1 MRTDI
6 LPLSFATQRPIAI
19 REQTPPLISIIVPV
33 FQEEKLLDRILSQYK
48 PELLIKYNCELIV
61 SDGGSTDKT
70 VEIAHKYTKKIVTH
84 KHSNIKQT
92 IGEGRNLGAQISS
105 GNILVFINGDTI
117 PNDIEKFLKVVT
129 NFANNEKNI
138 GALAFK
144 VRAYPEEEKFKD
156 KLFYF
161 LHNNFVRFLNFV
173 GIGMGRGECQV
184 IRREVFFRVNGYN
197 PKIFAGEDFDLY
209 RRIAKVSKIKFIDS
223 ICVLE
228 SPRRF
233 RKLGYIRTLWR
244 WLLNGISV
252 MFLNKSFSK
261 NWEPIR

>member
-1 MRTDI
+1 MRTES
-6 LPLSFATQRPIAI
+6 LAF
-19 REQTPPLISIIVPV
+19 TPETIKQIFIHEHTPKISIIIPV

-48 PELLIKYNCELIV
+48 PELLSKYNCELIV

-70 VEIAHKYTKKIVTH
+70 VEIAKKYTKKIIVHTH
-84 KHSNIKQT
+84 PNKKQT

-105 GNILVFINGDTI
+105 GEVLVFINGDTI
-117 PNDIEKFLKVVT
+117 PNDIEKFLQVIS
-129 NFANNEKNI
+129 NFANNEKDI
-138 GALAFK
+138 GALAIK
-144 VRAYPEEEKFKD
+144 VRAFPEEEKFKD

-161 LHNNFVRFLNFV
+161 CHNNFVHFLNFV
-173 GIGMGRGECQV
+173 GVGMGRGECQV
-184 IRREVFFRVNGYN
+184 IRREVFFNVNGYN

-209 RRIAKVSKIKFIDS
+209 RRIAKVSKIKFVNS
-223 ICVLE
+223 VCVFE

-252 MFLNKSFSK
+252 MFFGKSYSK
-261 NWEPIR
+261 NWEPVR